1 MTKISKD
8 TVRNLAKLA
17 KLNLTDRQI
26 DKYSQDLTAVVGYM
40 EEIKNLNVENISE
53 TVRVTDEENI
63 FREDEVKPS
72 LSQKE
77 ALKNSKNTH
86 NDYFLVP
93 QILKED

>member
-53 TVRVTDEENI
+53 TARVTDEENI